1 MNWIQS
7 RGARSR
13 NPLIAVA
20 SRTIRYV
27 RHAASTEEIPDL
39 LQQEATSVWADISGR
54 RASNR
59 RLKPRRLGGRRLKC
73 PGRGQIRP
81 ARVSEAGFGRP
92 NYWGHRKRSALPLRH
107 SWTSEAKSFG
117 SQKELHW
124 VGFVSQKVPKRQLRN
139 LSAPSEVFRRR
150 WSFGFRGQRRLAGPA
165 WRRPVRCFRCGRW
178 RHLNPRPGQCGS
190 AWHGQALG
198 TVGERA
204 WRRTGLSPGPLAGRR
219 EIMPWWPPERL
230 VTPKGQRTSGCG

>member
-1 MNWIQS
+1 MCVKRATQATLQYHQRGSFFVNWIRS

-73 PGRGQIRP
+73 PGP
-81 ARVSEAGFGRP
+81 RP
-92 NYWGHRKRSALPLRH
+92 NTPCSRFG
-107 SWTSEAKSFG
+107 SWFWTTQLLGTSEEICAAFAALMDIRG
-117 SQKELHW
+117 EELRQPEGTSLGW
-124 VGFVSQKVPKRQLRN
+124 VRVPKGTEEA
-139 LSAPSEVFRRR
+139 APKPFR
-150 WSFGFRGQRRLAGPA
+150 P
-165 WRRPVRCFRCGRW
+165 
-178 RHLNPRPGQCGS
+178 
-190 AWHGQALG
+190 LG
-198 TVGERA
+198 
-204 WRRTGLSPGPLAGRR
+204 GLP
-219 EIMPWWPPERL
+219 
-230 VTPKGQRTSGCG
+230 